1 MIRRDFITLLGGAAA
16 AWPLAARAQ
25 QPTRIRRIGVL
36 VGSAANDSAATSL
49 TATFEKALQGLGWL
63 SGRDIEIRYWW
74 SAGDTDLTRVHA
86 KELIQTQPD
95 IILAVTNTAMAALH
109 REASAVPI
117 VFVMVSD
124 PVGMDYV
131 DSFAR
136 PGRNVTGF
144 TPFDPLLGSKWL
156 SLLKE
161 IAPSVERV
169 GVLFNPEPGNN
180 SQSFVG
186 PIEAAAPLSQ
196 IKSIVK
202 PLRDVKEIEQIVT
215 ALSST
220 LGSGLIF
227 LPDAFTSAHREAI
240 VALVAKHRVP
250 AIYPFRSFSAAGGL
264 MSYGINAIQLFRQ
277 SASYV
282 DRVLR
287 GTRPGELPVQAPT
300 KFEFV
305 INLKTAKALGLTVPD
320 KLLALADEVIE

>member
-1 MIRRDFITLLGGAAA
+1 MKRRQFITLLGGAAA
-16 AWPLAARAQ
+16 WPLVAQAQ
-25 QPTRIRRIGVL
+25 QPNRIRRIGVL
-36 VGSAANDSAATSL
+36 VGSAANDPAATSL
-49 TATFEKALQGLGWL
+49 TAAFEKALQELGWL
-63 SGRDIEIRYWW
+63 LGRDIEIRYWW
-74 SAGDTDLTRVHA
+74 SAGDTDLTRAHA
-86 KELIQTQPD
+86 KELVQTRPD

-109 REASAVPI
+109 REASAAPI

-124 PVGMDYV
+124 PVGMGYV

-144 TPFDPLLGSKWL
+144 TPFDPLLGGKWL

-202 PLRDVKEIEQIVT
+202 PLRDVSEVEQIVT

-220 LGSGLIF
+220 RGSGLIF
-227 LPDAFTSAHREAI
+227 LPDAFTSAHRETI
-240 VALVAKHRVP
+240 VALVAKHNVP

-300 KFEFV
+300 KFELV
-305 INLKTAKALGLTVPD
+305 INLRIAKALGLTVPPT
-320 KLLALADEVIE
+320 LLATADEVIE